1 MLDSPWTHIIY
12 VCFGHSDKNA
22 LKRAHGQWVFPDAAV
37 LLRRLGIIVKSRM
50 TTSTA
55 FVGRLSYIAQFD
67 APGFGL
73 RLGSLSGSSNE
84 ALPRTPY

>member
-1 MLDSPWTHIIY
+1 MLDSSSTLIIY

-37 LLRRLGIIVKSRM
+37 LLRRMGIIVKSRM

-55 FVGRLSYIAQFD
+55 FVGRLSCIAQFD
-67 APGFGL
+67 APRFGL
-73 RLGSLSGSSNE
+73 RLRCHYGSLNE